1 MNISAN
7 TIRNNSY
14 TFSAEQAPAKAKS
27 SSDTLVEQIVDKTYL
42 SANYAA
48 SGLAGAASGT
58 GAWVSTGIPTTLKA
72 TGSAVANILK
82 TEKFGPVLKGVAATG
97 ALVAGVA
104 GGIIAA
110 PVSLFSGIWQGAGEV
125 DNNVPRQFTVS
136 QASKEAYTE
145 VRDGLKEFGQ
155 GIQEDMQRLGDYK
168 LKPGERPIEI
178 PLVRAAKTLV
188 MGSVAA
194 VVGGAVGIATAA
206 TSAITEAGKGIVSAF
221 ADDRLNI
228 AEKVF
233 SSATSVVGA
242 AAHGLSFGV
251 RSGFSTLGQ
260 GIGDTWDKG
269 VVAGAKSIFS
279 EASNSIAASVA
290 PRSTLLEEKPASA
303 T

>member
-7 TIRNNSY
+7 TIRNSY
-14 TFSAEQAPAKAKS
+14 TFNAEQTPAKAKS

-58 GAWVSTGIPTTLKA
+58 GAWVSTGIPTTLKT

-104 GGIIAA
+104 GGVLAA
-110 PVSLFSGIWQGAGEV
+110 PVSLFAGIWQGAGEV

-145 VRDGLKEFGQ
+145 VRDGLKDFGK
-155 GIQEDMQRLGDYK
+155 GIQEDMQQLGEYK

-178 PLVRAAKTLV
+178 PLIRAAKTIV
-188 MGSVAA
+188 MGSIAA

-206 TSAITEAGKGIVSAF
+206 TSAVTEAGKGIADAF
-221 ADDRLNI
+221 TDDRLNI

-233 SSATSVVGA
+233 SSATSVIGA

-260 GIGDTWDKG
+260 GIDQTWDKG

-279 EASNSIAASVA
+279 EAGNSIATSVA
-290 PRSTLLEEKPASA
+290 PRRTLLEERPESAS
-303 T
+303 